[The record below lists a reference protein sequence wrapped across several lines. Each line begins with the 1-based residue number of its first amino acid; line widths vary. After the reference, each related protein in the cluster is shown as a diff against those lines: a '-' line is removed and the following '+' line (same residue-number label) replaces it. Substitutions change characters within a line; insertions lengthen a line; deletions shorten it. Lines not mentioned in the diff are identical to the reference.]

1 MTEKEFRSEIKS
13 GKIRNAYFFY
23 GAEEYLKR
31 IARRS
36 LRDIIIE
43 DEGFA
48 SFNLTS
54 LSSEVTEPLQLAE
67 PLSSFPFMSEKKLVE
82 YYGAD
87 LSLFSGNR
95 LEELKEVLT
104 NEALFESSVLCII
117 GAPDGFDFPKKAAEL
132 KFNNLIEKELAPY
145 LTTVYFNPPTPGDL
159 IKWVVRHIEH
169 SGAAC
174 PPEVA
179 RALISRAGRN
189 MDKLALESDKLA
201 CYALSKGK
209 TAADADDLDAI
220 TVADPELSAFALS
233 NAILSGRTVDAFIA
247 LDAAKKDRE
256 KPTEILAGILST
268 YADMLV
274 VKELA
279 ATGISDREISART
292 GIPEYK
298 AKISR
303 GPASSSSREMLERS
317 LSLCIECDGLL
328 KSGSS
333 GFIPIERLLCELTM
347 LRRQDR

>member
-1 MTEKEFRSEIKS
+1 MTEKEFRSEIKA
-13 GKIRNAYFFY
+13 GKLRSAYFFY
-23 GAEEYLKR
+23 GEEEYLKR
-31 IARRS
+31 IATRT
-36 LRDIIIE
+36 LRDLIIE

-54 LSSEVTEPLQLAE
+54 VSAEVNEPSVLAE
-67 PLSSFPFMSEKKLVE
+67 PLSAFPFMADKKLVE

-87 LSLFSGNR
+87 LTLFSGSK
-95 LEELKEVLT
+95 LEQLKELLS
-104 NEALFESSVLCII
+104 NESLFETSVLCII
-117 GAPDGFDFPKKAAEL
+117 GAPDGFEFQKKAQEN
-132 KFNNLIEKELAPY
+132 KFNSVIQTELAPY

-159 IKWVVRHIEH
+159 VKWVVRHIEH

-174 PPEVA
+174 SPDVA
-179 RALISRAGRN
+179 RALISRAGKS

-209 TAADADDLDAI
+209 SAADISDLDAI

-233 NAILSGRTVDAFIA
+233 NAILSGRAVDAFIA

-256 KPTEILAGILST
+256 KPTEILSGIIST

-279 ATGISDREISART
+279 ATGISDREINART
-292 GIPEYK
+292 GIPEYR
-298 AKISR
+298 ARISR
-303 GPASSSSREMLERS
+303 GPAASASREMLERS

-333 GFIPIERLLCELTM
+333 SFIPVERLLCELTM

>member
-1 MTEKEFRSEIKS
+1 MTEKEFRTEIKS
-13 GKIRNAYFFY
+13 GKLRNAYFFY

-31 IARRS
+31 IARRT
-36 LRDIIIE
+36 LRDSIVI
-43 DEGFA
+43 DEAFA
-48 SFNLTS
+48 SFNLSS
-54 LSSEVTEPLQLAE
+54 LSAEISEPLDLTE
-67 PLSSFPFMSEKKLVE
+67 PLSSFPFMADRKLVE

-87 LSLFSGNR
+87 FTLFSGNR

-104 NEALFESSVLCII
+104 NESLFESAVLCIV
-117 GAPDGFDFPKKAAEL
+117 GAADGFEFQKKAHEL
-132 KFNNLIEKELAPY
+132 KFNALIEKELAPY

-159 IKWVVRHIEH
+159 VKWVIRHIEH
-169 SGAAC
+169 SGASC
-174 PPEVA
+174 SPDVA

-189 MDKLALESDKLA
+189 MDKLSLESDKLA

-209 TAADADDLDAI
+209 TAADASDLDAI

-233 NAILSGRTVDAFIA
+233 NAILSGRTVDAFVA

-256 KPTEILAGILST
+256 KPTEILAGIIST

-279 ATGISDREISART
+279 STGISDREISMRT
-292 GIPEYK
+292 SIPEYK

-303 GPASSSSREMLERS
+303 GPASIASRDMLEKS
-317 LSLCIECDGLL
+317 LALCIECDGLL
-328 KSGSS
+328 KSGGNS
-333 GFIPIERLLCELTM
+333 FIPVERLLCELTM